1 MSTLKADQIQSLSGK
16 PILNT
21 TGSILQV
28 VYGDMGSNTETIT
41 SQNNQVI
48 PNLSVTITPSSTS
61 NKILLIAHI
70 VHNARYVSSFGFARN
85 GVLIGGNNNDNSTN
99 SIATNFQGQP
109 TTDVNWCL
117 STTYQYLDSPVS
129 VSPITYAPTAC
140 SSWYGTIYTLRIND
154 RNLVDM
160 RSLSSIVA
168 MEISQ

>member
-1 MSTLKADQIQSLSGK
+1 MSVLKTDQILSLSGK

-41 SQNNQVI
+41 AQNNQVI
-48 PNLSVTITPSSTS
+48 SNLSVTITPSSTS

-70 VHNARYVSSFGFARN
+70 VHNGFYVSSFGFARN
-85 GVLIGGNNNDNSTN
+85 GVLIGGNNNTNSTN
-99 SIATNFQGQP
+99 SIVTNFQGQGVS
-109 TTDVNWCL
+109 DMRWCL
-117 STTYQYLDSPVS
+117 SETYQYLDSPVS

-140 SSWYGTIYTLRIND
+140 SSWNGIIYTLRIND
-154 RNLVDM
+154 RNTIDM

>member
-1 MSTLKADQIQSLSGK
+1 MSVLKTDQILSLSGK

-41 SQNNQVI
+41 AQNNQVI
-48 PNLSVTITPSSTS
+48 PNLFVTITPSSTS

-70 VHNARYVSSFGFARN
+70 VHNGFYVSSFGFARN
-85 GVLIGGNNNDNSTN
+85 GVLIGGNNNTNSTN
-99 SIATNFQGQP
+99 SIVTNFQGQGVS
-109 TTDVNWCL
+109 DLGWCL
-117 STTYQYLDSPVS
+117 SSTYQYLDSPVS

-140 SSWYGTIYTLRIND
+140 SSWNGTIYTLRIND
-154 RNLVDM
+154 RNTIDM